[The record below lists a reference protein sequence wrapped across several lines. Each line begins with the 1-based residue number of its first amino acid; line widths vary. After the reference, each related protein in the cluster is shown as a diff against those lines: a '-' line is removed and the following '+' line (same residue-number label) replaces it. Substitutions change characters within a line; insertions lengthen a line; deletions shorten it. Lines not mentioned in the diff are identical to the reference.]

1 MTFAFVSSPAFNFL
15 TSFGAQFGIPVQ
27 GDTLII
33 PPSMGQGSIR
43 KIDLGPAFKLL
54 IHQYTLNDDLV
65 LQRLPAETPFDLIS
79 ILFHSN
85 ELPVSLT
92 TPDSR
97 VQLSRTSEFAVQ
109 IASADLE
116 SVVRFPANVPI
127 NYTVVGLSSA
137 TFRQLLRAEPANP
150 SIQSILNGEPGV
162 LLYEPMGPDV
172 RQLLDQLT
180 NARQADELTAFFYRI
195 KVEELLYQVVATLLR
210 RETHAHSPINR
221 HDSDKLL
228 ALRTTILTDLSQP
241 PHLPDLA
248 RTTGMSETKLKA
260 LFRQVFGDSIYAHF
274 QKARLAEAAR
284 LLRQGYSVSDV
295 GYQLGFANLS
305 HFSRV
310 FASQHGVKPKAYAAG
325 A

>member
-1 MTFAFVSSPAFNFL
+1 MTFTFVSSPAFNFI
-15 TSFGAQFGIPVQ
+15 TSFGTQFGIPLQ

-54 IHQYTLNDDLV
+54 IHQYTLNKELV
-65 LQRLPAETPFDLIS
+65 LNRFPAEAPFDLIS

-85 ELPVSLT
+85 ELPISLT

-116 SVVRFPANVPI
+116 SVARFPANVPI

-137 TFRQLLRAEPANP
+137 TFRQLLRAEPANQA
-150 SIQSILNGEPGV
+150 IRSILNGDPGV

-180 NARQADELTAFFYRI
+180 NARQADDLTAFFYRI
-195 KVEELLYQVVATLLR
+195 KVEELLYQVVAALLR
-210 RETHAHSPINR
+210 RETHSHSPINR
-221 HDSDKLL
+221 ADSDQLF
-228 ALRTTILTDLSQP
+228 AVRATVLTDLSRP
-241 PHLPDLA
+241 PHLPKLA
-248 RTTGMSETKLKA
+248 LMAGMSQTKLKA

-274 QKARLAEAAR
+274 QKARMVEAAH

-295 GYQLGFANLS
+295 GYRLGFTNLS

-310 FASQHGVKPKAYAAG
+310 FASQHGVKPKTYAAG